1 VENEDRAIISKT
13 LYLGPERLNPIGSG
27 RHCGDFAALG
37 GERGE
42 DNGVRVGIVGPSS

>member
-13 LYLGPERLNPIGSG
+13 LYLGPGRLNPIGSG
-27 RHCGDFAALG
+27 RHWGDFAALG
-37 GERGE
+37 RGE